1 MRCVGVCGLLAIVL
15 VAGCG
20 DDGDGGQPANPEVS
34 SECLEAMD
42 TAAAELDPDRA
53 DPLIIDT
60 LSACSSAD
68 EWLAAPEEDPGAMG
82 LTARA
87 TISDVSL
94 DVACAADP
102 AAGTPVCEDA
112 EADGRL
118 R

>member
-53 DPLIIDT
+53 DPLIIET

-68 EWLAAPEEDPGAMG
+68 EWLAALEERPGAMG
-82 LTARA
+82 LTERA
-87 TISDVSL
+87 TIDDGSL
-94 DVACAADP
+94 EVACFADG
-102 AAGTPVCEDA
+102 AAGTPVCDDA

-118 R
+118 S